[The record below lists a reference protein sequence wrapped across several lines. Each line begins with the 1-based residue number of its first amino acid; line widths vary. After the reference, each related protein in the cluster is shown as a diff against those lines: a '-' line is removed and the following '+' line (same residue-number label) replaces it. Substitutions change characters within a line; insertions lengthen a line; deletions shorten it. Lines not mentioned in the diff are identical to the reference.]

1 MTTPRQ
7 PVPRTPHGT
16 HARRAAVLILL
27 ALLAAGL
34 ALYARGASTN
44 PPGFY
49 IDESSIA
56 YNAETIARTGADE
69 HGESWPLFFRAF
81 GDYKN
86 PTYVYLLAAL
96 FRVTGPS
103 VAVAR
108 FLSATLGVVAALL
121 LGLLAWRMTRSTE
134 AAAVVACS
142 ALLTPWLYECS
153 RLAFE
158 VSAYPLTVAL
168 FLLALWRAESKGR
181 WRPSDVLALAATL
194 ALLTYTYSTGR
205 LLGPLLAAG
214 LALFITR
221 CNVARVALTWG
232 LYALALAPLLVYS
245 RRNPGA
251 LTARFKLLT
260 YAAPQT
266 TLASDALGFARH
278 YLADINPWRW
288 LFTGE
293 SNIRDH
299 VAGTGAL
306 LAAIFLLAAFGLF
319 LILRDRRR
327 EASRRTEHEAR
338 RHLRHDTRRHL
349 EHSAWWLFIVYA
361 LAASVVPA
369 ALTATDFP
377 QLRLAAFP
385 VFLHVLTTPALVW
398 LLDGGQ
404 DSTPASISDAPSG
417 SASARVTH
425 GHQAAPRTLAQD
437 ARRLLTYKRAALYA
451 LVALLLVQGAYFQW
465 LFHRRAPERRYV
477 FDVRCPQK
485 ILEPALATG
494 RTPVY
499 LYDPPGRSG
508 YIQALWH
515 GALAGVGPS
524 RFVRL
529 APSQAPPPGALVIS
543 TEDDCSNC
551 RLLARHINYILYA
564 VPPTDLKPEA
574 APLPAQAAR
583 ASITSS
589 ELPRELACGQ
599 HCALSVVVRNVGGA
613 AWPAVGEEG
622 GRYAVVLRDR
632 WLRADGS
639 TFKDEDGAARMPY
652 DLEPGDTAGVTLQVS
667 APEAPGDYIL
677 ELDVAQEGVGR
688 FGARGSKTLRAR
700 VSVKAPTIEA
710 ETAPR

>member
-1 MTTPRQ
+1 MRLQ
-7 PVPRTPHGT
+7 
-16 HARRAAVLILL
+16 ARARNV
-27 ALLAAGL
+27 LLAAAACALAL
-34 ALYARGASTN
+34 ALYSRDVPAN

-56 YNAETIARTGADE
+56 YNAETIAQTGADE
-69 HGESWPLFFRAF
+69 YGTPWPLFFRAF

-86 PTYVYLLAAL
+86 PTYVYLLAAV
-96 FRVTGPS
+96 FRLTGPS

-108 FLSATLGVVAALL
+108 LFSATLGAAAALL

-168 FLLALWRAESKGR
+168 FLLALWRAESKER
-181 WRPSDVLALAATL
+181 WRSPDVLALAATL
-194 ALLTYTYSTGR
+194 VLLTYTYSTGR

-221 CNVARVALTWG
+221 RNVARVALTWG

-288 LFTGE
+288 LFNGE

-299 VAGTGAL
+299 VEGTGAL
-306 LAAIFLLAAFGLF
+306 LAATFLLAAFGLF

-327 EASRRTEHEAR
+327 EASQHTEHDAPRTEHDAR
-338 RHLRHDTRRHL
+338 RHLRRG
-349 EHSAWWLFIVYA
+349 AWWLFIVYA

-404 DSTPASISDAPSG
+404 DSTPASISDAVSH
-417 SASARVTH
+417 STSTRIARVSQH
-425 GHQAAPRTLAQD
+425 
-437 ARRLLTYKRAALYA
+437 ARRTHAYKRAALYA

-465 LFHRRAPERRYV
+465 LFHRRAPERWYV
-477 FDVRCPQK
+477 FDARFPQK
-485 ILEPALATG
+485 ILAPALATG

-529 APSQAPPPGALVIS
+529 APSQAPPHGALVIS

-564 VPPTDLKPEA
+564 VLPTDLKPTA

-583 ASITSS
+583 ASISS
-589 ELPRELACGQ
+589 TELPRELACGQ
-599 HCALSVVVRNVGGA
+599 RRALSVVVRNVGGA
-613 AWPAVGEEG
+613 IWPAVGEEG

-667 APEAPGDYIL
+667 APEAPGDYLL
-677 ELDVAQEGVGR
+677 ELDVAQEGAGR
-688 FGARGSKTLRAR
+688 FGARGSKTLRAA
-700 VSVKAPTIEA
+700 VSVAP
-710 ETAPR
+710 PR

>member
-1 MTTPRQ
+1 LKTLAQPLTNGRAPFMTDAQRRPRR
-7 PVPRTPHGT
+7 PRP
-16 HARRAAVLILL
+16 ARARNV
-27 ALLAAGL
+27 LLAAAACALAL
-34 ALYARGASTN
+34 ALYFADVPAN

-56 YNAETIARTGADE
+56 YNAETISLTGVDE
-69 HGESWPLFFRAF
+69 HGEAWPLFFRAF

-86 PTYVYLLAAL
+86 PTYVYLLAAV

-103 VAVAR
+103 VLVAR
-108 FLSATLGVVAALL
+108 LLSATLGAAAALL
-121 LGLLAWRMTRSTE
+121 LGLLALRVTRKTE

-168 FLLALWRAESKGR
+168 FLLALRRAASKESWRS
-181 WRPSDVLALAATL
+181 SDVLALAASL

-214 LALFITR
+214 LVLFITR
-221 CNVARVALTWG
+221 RGAARVVLTWA
-232 LYALALAPLLVYS
+232 LYALALVPLLVYS

-266 TLASDALGFARH
+266 ALASDALGFARQ
-278 YLADINPWRW
+278 YLLDINPLRF

-299 VAGTGAL
+299 VAGMGAL
-306 LAAIFLLAAFGLF
+306 LAPTFLLAALGLA
-319 LILRDRRR
+319 LILRDRSDRR
-327 EASRRTEHEAR
+327 RRFGR
-338 RHLRHDTRRHL
+338 D
-349 EHSAWWLFIVYA
+349 AWWLFVVYA

-385 VFLHVLTTPALVW
+385 VFLHALTIPALAW
-398 LLDGGQ
+398 LLDDGR
-404 DSTPASISDAPSG
+404 DPALTSVDDG
-417 SASARVTH
+417 RV
-425 GHQAAPRTLAQD
+425 AAPRSRAY
-437 ARRLLTYKRAALYA
+437 RRGALYA
-451 LVALLLVQGAYFQW
+451 LVALLLLQGAYFQW
-465 LFHRRAPERRYV
+465 LFHRREPERWYV
-477 FDVRCPQK
+477 FDARFARKV
-485 ILEPALATG
+485 LAPALATE
-494 RTPVY
+494 RTPIY

-529 APSQAPPPGALVIS
+529 APSEAPPPGALVIS

-564 VPPTDLKPEA
+564 VPPTDLKPTA
-574 APLPAQAAR
+574 APLPPEAAR

-589 ELPRELACGQ
+589 ELPRELECGQ
-599 HCALSVVVRNVGGA
+599 RRALSVVVRNVGGA
-613 AWPAVGEEG
+613 TWPAVGEEG
-622 GRYAVVLRDR
+622 GRYAVTLRDR

-639 TFKDEDGAARMPY
+639 TFRDEDGAARMPY
-652 DLEPGDTAGVTLQVS
+652 DLEPGDTAGLSLPVS

-677 ELDVAQEGVGR
+677 ELDVVQEGAGR

-700 VSVKAPTIEA
+700 VSVTHS
-710 ETAPR
+710 R

>member
-1 MTTPRQ
+1 
-7 PVPRTPHGT
+7 
-16 HARRAAVLILL
+16 
-27 ALLAAGL
+27 
-34 ALYARGASTN
+34 
-44 PPGFY
+44 
-49 IDESSIA
+49 
-56 YNAETIARTGADE
+56 NAETIARTGADE
-69 HGESWPLFFRAF
+69 HGTPWPLFFRAF

-86 PTYVYLLAAL
+86 PTYVYLLAAV
-96 FRVTGPS
+96 FRLTGPS
-103 VAVAR
+103 VTVAR
-108 FLSATLGVVAALL
+108 LLSATLGVVAALL

-168 FLLALWRAESKGR
+168 FLLALWRAESEVR
-181 WRPSDVLALAATL
+181 WRPSDVLVLAATL

-221 CNVARVALTWG
+221 RNVARVALTWG

-288 LFTGE
+288 LVAGE

-299 VAGTGAL
+299 VAGAGAL
-306 LAAIFLLAAFGLF
+306 LAATFLLAAFGLV
-319 LILRDRRR
+319 LILRDRGR
-327 EASRRTEHEAR
+327 APSRRTGHDAR
-338 RHLRHDTRRHL
+338 RHLRRG
-349 EHSAWWLFIVYA
+349 AWWLFIVYA

-385 VFLHVLTTPALVW
+385 VFLHVLTMPALVW

-404 DSTPASISDAPSG
+404 DFTPASISDA
-417 SASARVTH
+417 ASHSTSSDAALHSTSTRVARINQH
-425 GHQAAPRTLAQD
+425 
-437 ARRLLTYKRAALYA
+437 ARRTHAYKRAALYA
-451 LVALLLVQGAYFQW
+451 LVALLLVQGASFQW
-465 LFHRRAPERRYV
+465 LFHRRAPERWYV
-477 FDVRCPQK
+477 FDARFPRK
-485 ILEPALATG
+485 ILAPALAFG
-494 RTPVY
+494 RTPIY

-515 GALAGVGPS
+515 GTLAGVGPS

-551 RLLARHINYILYA
+551 RLLARHINYLLYA
-564 VPPTDLKPEA
+564 VLPTDLKPTA

-589 ELPRELACGQ
+589 ELPRELECGQ
-599 HCALSVVVRNVGGA
+599 RRALSVVVRNVGGA

-652 DLEPGDTAGVTLQVS
+652 DLEPGDTAGVTFQVS
-667 APEAPGDYIL
+667 APEAPGDYLL

-688 FGARGSKTLRAR
+688 FGARGSKTLRACVR
-700 VSVKAPTIEA
+700 VYAPG
-710 ETAPR
+710 